1 MINRISLEAE
11 QAAIGA
17 VIVNSEI
24 LDEML
29 EITSIEDFTSPIHQR
44 ILRATLELRERFG
57 TADDTAICMAL
68 ADGGQEDVIYAVEM
82 AQNTVSS
89 SNYKSY
95 AKIVR
100 ERAQFR
106 AIDSAVMEAGQLVS
120 AAKTPQDASDQA
132 QSKISG
138 LDLAKGD
145 CAIQSAAQAAKE
157 MIKNLEARFQSRNS
171 GELGGLATGF
181 KDVDE
186 RLDGLRAGAL
196 IVVAGRPAMGKSVYG
211 VQVAQSAAINN
222 DKNVLFFSLEMPSC
236 EVVERM
242 AASIGRIPY
251 SMIRDAS
258 CFQDYDQNLIA
269 AVGRI
274 NRSKLKIID
283 TPSIHI
289 NQIKAYSRKVHR
301 KDPIDLIVVD
311 HISIATGDGHSRERE
326 MASIT
331 GGLKALA
338 KELKCPVVAL
348 CQLNRSV
355 EQKPDR
361 KPEMQHLRDSGSI
374 EQDADIIQFL
384 FREEYYFP
392 DTDNKGILQVNTAKF
407 RGGEGGID
415 YLHADFAHM
424 SIGNLDN
431 YRPQDVDQTGS
442 FNPKGGFNI
451 GG

>member
-11 QAAIGA
+11 QAAVGA
-17 VIVNSEI
+17 VIINSEI
-24 LDEML
+24 LDELL
-29 EITSIEDFTSPIHQR
+29 EIASIDDFTSPIHQR
-44 ILRATLELRERFG
+44 ILRAAQKLRERFG

-68 ADGGQEDVIYAVEM
+68 ADDNQEDVGYAIEL
-82 AQNTVSS
+82 ANSTGSS
-89 SNYKSY
+89 ANYKSY
-95 AKIVR
+95 SRVVR
-100 ERAQFR
+100 DRAQFR
-106 AIDSAVMEAGQLVS
+106 SIDSAIVEAGQLVTDAETPAD
-120 AAKTPQDASDQA
+120 AAEAA
-132 QSKISG
+132 QSKITG
-138 LDLAKGD
+138 IDLAKGD

-157 MIKNLEARFQSRNS
+157 MIKNLEDRFQSRNS

-181 KDVDE
+181 NDVDS

-211 VQVAQSAAINN
+211 VKVAENAAITHG
-222 DKNVLFFSLEMPSC
+222 KNVLFFSLEMPSC
-236 EVVERM
+236 EVIERM
-242 AASIGRIPY
+242 AASVGRIPY
-251 SMIRDAS
+251 SKIRDAS
-258 CFQDYDQNLIA
+258 CFEDYSQNLIA
-269 AVGRI
+269 AIGRI
-274 NRSKLKIID
+274 KNSTLKIID

-301 KDPIDLIVVD
+301 KQPIDLIVVD
-311 HISIATGDGHSRERE
+311 HISIAAGDGHSRERE

-392 DTDNKGILQVNTAKF
+392 DTDNKGILEVITAKF
-407 RGGEGGID
+407 RGGESGTD

-431 YRPQDVDQTGS
+431 YRPEDVSQTGS
-442 FNPKGGFNI
+442 YNPKAGFNI